1 MKTIKMSLVLM
12 MGLAVAACTNNG
24 ETTETAEGEVSVV
37 AEKTLKDYTSS
48 KAEIDSVSY
57 LLGINFGSFLKAYNF
72 GDDINF
78 SQVVKGM
85 KDFQAAKGD
94 MNDPEFE
101 KQFKIA
107 PSKLNDVF
115 NAYLEKR
122 HNYTMLEN
130 KQKEDKFLAENA
142 KKDGVQVTE
151 SGLQYRIIEAATSN
165 LPLPIP
171 YGLSMKVSS
180 LTEPCLTR
188 PKRMPSLYTSL
199 STAL

>member
-1 MKTIKMSLVLM
+1 M

-85 KDFQAAKGD
+85 KDFQVAKGD
-94 MNDPEFE
+94 MDDPEFE
-101 KQFKIA
+101 KQFKNA

-151 SGLQYRIIEAATSN
+151 SGLQYRIIEAGSDCKAR
-165 LPLPIP
+165 LPRARKPEDCP
-171 YGLSMKVSS
+171 
-180 LTEPCLTR
+180 
-188 PKRMPSLYTSL
+188 
-199 STAL
+199 

>member
-142 KKDGVQVTE
+142 KKDGVQVT
-151 SGLQYRIIEAATSN
+151 
-165 LPLPIP
+165 
-171 YGLSMKVSS
+171 
-180 LTEPCLTR
+180 
-188 PKRMPSLYTSL
+188 
-199 STAL
+199 